1 MAKKIIKAKP
11 EEKKLKAQTRVKK
24 AKYVYA
30 VGRRKTARARIRLY
44 RGKGEIV
51 VNGKPIGEYFVGEV
65 AKVTYLKPFVVTES
79 EGKFYATIKVEGSGN
94 KAQLDA
100 VVHGLARTLDKEN
113 NSLYHSALSKSKLLT
128 RDPRARERRKPGQM
142 GRARKKKQSPKR

>member
-1 MAKKIIKAKP
+1 MPKKIIKTKP
-11 EEKKLKAQTRVKK
+11 VEKKVKAPARAKK
-24 AKYVYA
+24 AKYTYA
-30 VGRRKTARARIRLY
+30 VGRRKTAKARVRLY
-44 RGKGEIV
+44 RGKGETV

-65 AKVTYLKPFVVTES
+65 AKIAYLKPFTAIES

-94 KAQLDA
+94 RSQLEAA
-100 VVHGLARTLDKEN
+100 VLGLARALDKEN
-113 NSLYHSALSKSKLLT
+113 NSLYHSALSKNKLLT